1 MAKSILTVTLLNGED
16 LPSMDD
22 NGALNTSQTV
32 NFKDHLCVCVCA
44 CVCVCE
50 YVCVEIY
57 KLVLVCRT
65 KILKHLL

>member
-22 NGALNTSQTV
+22 NGALNTSQMV

-44 CVCVCE
+44 CVRVCMCV
-50 YVCVEIY
+50 
-57 KLVLVCRT
+57 
-65 KILKHLL
+65 